1 MKPFFASMYDADF
14 DIRMGLHYGE
24 AVLGSLGSI
33 GHERLTAVGDVFNV
47 ASRVETA
54 NKDAG
59 TQLLISAALQEIVRD
74 SVEVA
79 DFVRV
84 RPRGTT
90 EPNPPAVS
98 SPEASPTPANRPCR
112 NLVAAA
118 GVREPLTFAVIPRS
132 APDGSQYNNPRHR
145 QQKAERGGTKSGVF

>member
-1 MKPFFASMYDADF
+1 MYDADF

-118 GVREPLTFAVIPRS
+118 GVREPLYGAFVVKTAF
-132 APDGSQYNNPRHR
+132 
-145 QQKAERGGTKSGVF
+145 